1 MRRYVAS
8 QYSGVIE
15 MEWLTSLISWL
26 DTNKQWVFSG
36 IGVVIAVAIIKFFFR
51 SSGLIQSQKSGKD
64 SKSFMAGRDMKVTD
78 KDD

>member
-1 MRRYVAS
+1 
-8 QYSGVIE
+8 
-15 MEWLTSLISWL
+15 MEWLTSLVVWL

-36 IGVVIAVAIIKFFFR
+36 IGVVIIAAIFKFFSR
-51 SSGLIQSQKSGKD
+51 SSGVTQTQKSGNN

>member
-1 MRRYVAS
+1 
-8 QYSGVIE
+8 

-51 SSGLIQSQKSGKD
+51 SSGISQSQKSGKD
-64 SKSFMAGRDMKVTD
+64 SKNFMAGRDMKVTD